1 MKKRAKIAL
10 FACVVL
16 AAAAVSLYAFRGRI
30 FSGSAVANGKDT
42 GYATVNV
49 SRGDISVSVSASG
62 KLEPKTYTTIR
73 PDPNMPTRKLLRI
86 LVSEGQRVKTGQA
99 LAEIDRSGLDLDLQS
114 AQANYQAQK
123 VKLANLKAMPT
134 AEQLAQSLAELEQA
148 RQEQQSAR
156 ESFDSMKSLA
166 EKSLASKN
174 QLADAERQLA
184 VSGAHLDASQQA
196 YNSVKAGSTED
207 VIQAQEAAVAQAESA
222 LQKARLILDSTV
234 ICAPSAG
241 VVTNIVVRVGDL
253 VDPST
258 ALMSVA
264 DMERMM
270 LWAQVNEYDVGQVRI
285 GQPTLVMPTAFP
297 DLQLQGTVIQLD
309 LTAQVVGN
317 VSVFNAAIEVPNSD
331 MKLLWGMNADAEI
344 QVLNRP
350 GVLTLP
356 NTAIQRG
363 GGSSRVTILQ
373 EGKPIFRNVQTGAT
387 DGVRTEIVA
396 GLDEGQ
402 EVAVLNR
409 KSAGQGQNGQNPQ
422 GPGAMFRVLH

>member
-1 MKKRAKIAL
+1 
-10 FACVVL
+10 
-16 AAAAVSLYAFRGRI
+16 
-30 FSGSAVANGKDT
+30 
-42 GYATVNV
+42 
-49 SRGDISVSVSASG
+49 
-62 KLEPKTYTTIR
+62 
-73 PDPNMPTRKLLRI
+73 
-86 LVSEGQRVKTGQA
+86 
-99 LAEIDRSGLDLDLQS
+99 
-114 AQANYQAQK
+114 
-123 VKLANLKAMPT
+123 
-134 AEQLAQSLAELEQA
+134 
-148 RQEQQSAR
+148 
-156 ESFDSMKSLA
+156 
-166 EKSLASKN
+166 
-174 QLADAERQLA
+174 
-184 VSGAHLDASQQA
+184 
-196 YNSVKAGSTED
+196 
-207 VIQAQEAAVAQAESA
+207 
-222 LQKARLILDSTV
+222 
-234 ICAPSAG
+234 
-241 VVTNIVVRVGDL
+241 
-253 VDPST
+253 
-258 ALMSVA
+258 
-264 DMERMM
+264 MM

-285 GQPTLVMPTAFP
+285 GQPTLVVPTAFP